1 MEKTIPDDIIYSR
14 LKYILNYMKDN
25 NIGLNEPI
33 KVIGKNYY
41 NFYPSIL
48 YTFIYC
54 NLDIEYSKE
63 IIRRG
68 ANVNIVNKSL
78 YKKTIFELLIE
89 HNKLKLLY
97 FCIPYFEL
105 KNNYNI
111 MKCVYDN
118 IKDST
123 KIDRKAKLLNRLSSM
138 FHKGK
143 WERVKKH
150 LEKHNIKIKIN
161 TKSIL
166 YQILQKGY
174 VSD

>member
-1 MEKTIPDDIIYSR
+1 MEKTIPDDIICSR
-14 LKYILNYMKDN
+14 LKYILKYMKDN

-78 YKKTIFELLIE
+78 YKKLF
-89 HNKLKLLY
+89 
-97 FCIPYFEL
+97 
-105 KNNYNI
+105 
-111 MKCVYDN
+111 
-118 IKDST
+118 
-123 KIDRKAKLLNRLSSM
+123 SS
-138 FHKGK
+138 F
-143 WERVKKH
+143 
-150 LEKHNIKIKIN
+150 
-161 TKSIL
+161 
-166 YQILQKGY
+166 
-174 VSD
+174 

>member
-1 MEKTIPDDIIYSR
+1 
-14 LKYILNYMKDN
+14 
-25 NIGLNEPI
+25 
-33 KVIGKNYY
+33 
-41 NFYPSIL
+41 
-48 YTFIYC
+48 
-54 NLDIEYSKE
+54 
-63 IIRRG
+63 
-68 ANVNIVNKSL
+68 
-78 YKKTIFELLIE
+78 
-89 HNKLKLLY
+89 
-97 FCIPYFEL
+97 
-105 KNNYNI
+105 